1 MRVFGSQLGNRY
13 WLPSDLTTR
22 PGSCVLTS
30 FPHFPALQEK
40 IDFPTAHKRQG
51 QG

>member
-1 MRVFGSQLGNRY
+1 MRVFWVSARKPVLAALRSNNQT
-13 WLPSDLTTR
+13 WLLR
-22 PGSCVLTS
+22 PHLL
-30 FPHFPALQEK
+30 PHFPALQEK